1 MKDAGGLRTIDLGRE
16 AGLSA
21 QQVRNYESY
30 GFLPPCPRSPA
41 GYRRYS
47 ETHLDAL
54 VTARTLIQ
62 GYGWQRALQVMQAVH
77 GGRIDEALALADSYH
92 GELDSRRRR
101 AEDVLDALGK
111 LRGTSLVG
119 AGRSNQAPGGSS
131 GQSPSGSLVRA
142 GGSLVRAGLRVG
154 EAAAKVGVAAS
165 SVRYWEQL
173 GLLHPE
179 RDPQNRYRVYRGQQF
194 VRLQVVALLRAE
206 GCRFDVIRLALEGF
220 GVSGLTGRVAFDRA
234 IEAVQVHR
242 ARITAE
248 SRLCTESTAAL
259 WAYLVKYGNPEEEA
273 R

>member
-77 GGRIDEALALADSYH
+77 GGRIDEALSLADSYH

-119 AGRSNQAPGGSS
+119 AGRSNQAP
-131 GQSPSGSLVRA
+131 

-220 GVSGLTGRVAFDRA
+220 GVSGLTGRAAFDRA